1 MFPLK
6 PLTLPTEIG
15 DDPVV
20 AAASPA
26 VRLFCERA
34 AVARRG
40 FRLTARNAGVVSEL
54 CHELEGVPLAIE
66 LAAARVGTMSPR
78 AVLTRFRKVLTPPS
92 NEKMSTA
99 AVDGSAEL
107 TVLGWSIELLTPRQR
122 VLLGLCAVFAGSFD
136 WAALTAVVGPSISA
150 QYSRAT
156 DREMAYDL
164 EVLVT
169 AGLVSARVPGGNRLG
184 DALLGG
190 ALDPP
195 NGGRVVGGRRIAGG
209 SAPASYRVLPAE
221 ARRIAEHQW
230 AFGGTALAR
239 RLVADQSEF
248 LAALAEV
255 VASGDAVAALCFAV
269 DLTELWVGA
278 ATQATG
284 LRTLSSLVSRAENQ
298 TGGPLSPDLEAGTIV
313 GVSTLAMW
321 IAGADTGPAT
331 LGRLAKAEE
340 MALGAGLVD
349 LAWQARHL
357 RIQLLVIGGSYN
369 EALEEIGAA
378 LVSES
383 LAPEPYWRM
392 RLLLWWSMALNM
404 AGDREAALEAGVQ
417 ARDLAQLAGD
427 EHQLLLTSHVLSG
440 IPGARADPRA
450 SVPEPEELLDRAR
463 RLGDPYA
470 EGHIVSGVI
479 LNQLVQRNVVG
490 AAQRVLEALDL
501 ARRTEAWYLEELA
514 VLELV
519 MVASLGGRPQWAASL
534 HGSLD
539 TVLPAIA
546 PRIPGAAL
554 KEYTILVRTVEEALG
569 HAQFQRACAATA
581 GRSWNETLEDA
592 RRVATRLASDP
603 SRPRQAGED
612 KGSNSSG
619 PPSSPSAIALP
630 PRELEVLRLLASG
643 CSNKEIA
650 ALLVLSP
657 KTVMHYTT
665 RIYRRLGV
673 RSRAEAV
680 SAGWRRGLLP
690 PG

>member
-1 MFPLK
+1 
-6 PLTLPTEIG
+6 
-15 DDPVV
+15 
-20 AAASPA
+20 
-26 VRLFCERA
+26 
-34 AVARRG
+34 
-40 FRLTARNAGVVSEL
+40 
-54 CHELEGVPLAIE
+54 
-66 LAAARVGTMSPR
+66 
-78 AVLTRFRKVLTPPS
+78 
-92 NEKMSTA
+92 MSTA
-99 AVDGSAEL
+99 AVDGSGEL
-107 TVLGWSIELLTPRQR
+107 AVLGWSIELLTPRQR

-136 WAALTAVVGPSISA
+136 WAALTAVVGPSITA
-150 QYSRAT
+150 QYGRAA

-169 AGLVSARVPGGNRLG
+169 AGLVSASVPAGIAWVTRYSVAPSIRRIGAVLLE
-184 DALLGG
+184 DAALL
-190 ALDPP
+190 AE
-195 NGGRVVGGRRIAGG
+195 VRRRHTGY
-209 SAPASYRVLPAE
+209 YRAE
-221 ARRIAEHQW
+221 ARRIAEQQW

-239 RLVADQSEF
+239 RLVANQSEF

-255 VASGDAVAALCFAV
+255 AASGDAVAALSFAV

-284 LRTLSSLVSRAENQ
+284 LRTVSNLVSPAENQ
-298 TGGPLSPDLEAGTIV
+298 TGGRLSPGLEAGSIV
-313 GVSTLAMW
+313 AVSTLAMW
-321 IAGADTGPAT
+321 IPGADTGPST

-340 MALGAGLVD
+340 LALGAELVD

-357 RIQLLVIGGSYN
+357 RIQLLVIGGSYT
-369 EALEEIGAA
+369 EALEEIGDA
-378 LVSES
+378 LVTES

-427 EHQLLLTSHVLSG
+427 EHQLLLASHVLSG
-440 IPGARADPRA
+440 IPGGRADPRA

-479 LNQLVQRNVVG
+479 LNQLVQGNVVG

-519 MVASLGGRPQWAASL
+519 MVASVGGHPQWAASL

-539 TVLPAIA
+539 TVLPAIT
-546 PRIPGAAL
+546 PRIPASAL
-554 KEYTILVRTVEEALG
+554 KEYTILLRTVEEGLG
-569 HAQFQRACAATA
+569 HAEFVRACAATA

-592 RRVATRLASDP
+592 RRVATRLASVP
-603 SRPRQAGED
+603 SRSRPAGED
-612 KGSNSSG
+612 SGSESSG
-619 PPSSPSAIALP
+619 PPSSHSAAALP

-665 RIYRRLGV
+665 RVYRRLGV